1 MVRLKAI
8 DRRVLYLVA
17 ALLVLLTRFVPL
29 GLPVSIS
36 PLVQHTFNTVENL
49 PDGSVVVLSP
59 MYNEAGDGS
68 MTPFFTALLVH
79 CAERGYRLLIGSTD
93 WTDGPEVVHPVVTRV
108 LTQYGYVYGRDY
120 LEWGSRPGGEA
131 WLRAAAGDFA
141 GACGGTDR
149 DGRSLTQFE
158 LAARVPRLTRDY
170 VAAIIC
176 VDIGT
181 PGVDEWRRGVAEPTG
196 IPVITAWDNVAFVPG
211 TVDFDT
217 ARPGIY
223 GRLAL
228 AEYEYLLGYPGAAL
242 REQDAMSVPALI
254 VTLFVVLGNA
264 GHLAAGLAARRS
276 RKAHGL
282 RPGAGGTRTDNE
294 TGPGD

>member
-108 LTQYGYVYGRDY
+108 LTHYGYVYGRDY

-131 WLRAAAGDFA
+131 WLRAAA
-141 GACGGTDR
+141 
-149 DGRSLTQFE
+149 
-158 LAARVPRLTRDY
+158 
-170 VAAIIC
+170 IIC

-181 PGVDEWRRGVAEPTG
+181 PGVDEWRRGVAAPTG

-228 AEYEYLLGYPGAAL
+228 AEYEYLLGYPGATL

-282 RPGAGGTRTDNE
+282 RPGAGGTRTDDE